1 MEADQFFHEFD
12 PKTKKGNGFT
22 FDEYSPG
29 AFIAAIKRALEI
41 YRNPSLWKLLMR
53 NGMTE
58 DHSWTSA
65 AQDYVSLYSKLIKK
79 GK

>member
-1 MEADQFFHEFD
+1 MYDILRILSRIQFD
-12 PKTKKGNGFT
+12 PYGTNN
-22 FDEYSPG
+22 DE
-29 AFIAAIKRALEI
+29 IACYGIK
-41 YRNPSLWKLLMR
+41 